1 VFAAH
6 LKGFT
11 MIKRNAS
18 KGSRAAITCGLKA
31 TIKLTNGTPADY
43 KAFLDK
49 MASSRVNTI
58 GEVLTG
64 VNQFYFNV
72 ERSSAAGTNAYDMKR
87 QLNRIKDKLQSPVSV
102 EIESCVRT
110 NIQPR
115 IDPRKAT
122 ANTIKQIAEKVAKD
136 NGLSLKTHLIE
147 FE

>member
-1 VFAAH
+1 MGNRSAP
-6 LKGFT
+6 KD
-11 MIKRNAS
+11 
-18 KGSRAAITCGLKA
+18 SRAAITCGLKA
-31 TIKLTNGTPADY
+31 TIKLTDGTPADY

-58 GEVLTG
+58 GGVLAG

-72 ERSSAAGTNAYDMKR
+72 ERSSAAGTNIYDMKR

-102 EIESCVRT
+102 MIESCVRT

-115 IDPRKAT
+115 IDARTVA
-122 ANTIKQIAEKVAKD
+122 ANAIKQIAEKVAKD